1 LVIWETLRTMEEG
14 RYYGNSRNPIH
25 LCLIYMLW
33 SMWHKKT
40 ATVLDSAR
48 QVIVQTHTNDTM
60 HTKRGPALKQAD
72 ALNELHRTLL
82 SCAAPYFGQR
92 HILSEL
98 RRSLV
103 S

>member
-1 LVIWETLRTMEEG
+1 MEEG
-14 RYYGNSRNPIH
+14 RCYGKSRNPIY
-25 LCLIYMLW
+25 LCFIDMLW
-33 SMWHKKT
+33 SMCHKKT

-48 QVIVQTHTNDTM
+48 LVIVQTHTM
-60 HTKRGPALKQAD
+60 HTKRGAALKQAD
-72 ALNELHRTLL
+72 ALNELHRTVL
-82 SCAAPYFGQR
+82 SYAAPYSGQR